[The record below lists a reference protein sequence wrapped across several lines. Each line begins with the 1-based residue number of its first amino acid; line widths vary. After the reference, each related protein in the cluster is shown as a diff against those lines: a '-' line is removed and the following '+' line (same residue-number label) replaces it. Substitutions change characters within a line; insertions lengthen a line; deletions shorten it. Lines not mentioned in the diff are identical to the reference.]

1 MSYFT
6 SAENYT
12 VTALHFGVSVVCE
25 IKVWDVCKVE
35 KTLFGEHEVDDWLSN
50 KLFFPKFLELKT
62 KKAFMEDLVAVYVL
76 VVSVCERAM
85 MELPA
90 QYTFKLPR
98 KRKLQLMK
106 FHDFVD
112 NFYSVNNDMQELH
125 SMCKLLSTYVDCV
138 LLAENKLGEG
148 Q

>member
-1 MSYFT
+1 
-6 SAENYT
+6 
-12 VTALHFGVSVVCE
+12 
-25 IKVWDVCKVE
+25 
-35 KTLFGEHEVDDWLSN
+35 
-50 KLFFPKFLELKT
+50 
-62 KKAFMEDLVAVYVL
+62 MEDLVAVYALL
-76 VVSVCERAM
+76 VPVCERAM

-90 QYTFKLPR
+90 QYTLPR

-125 SMCKLLSTYVDCV
+125 SMCKLFSTYVDCV
-138 LLAENKLGEG
+138 VLAENKLGEG